1 MHRQLM
7 FLCLL
12 LAGCD
17 AVPALRRGGTESAL
31 ARRAERE
38 GKLVIWS
45 STDRPVV
52 ESLLRD
58 FRSQHPSIAI
68 EYRDMPASPVHQ
80 LVEARARRGEALPD
94 LLWTS
99 GMDLQIKLVNDGY
112 ALRYE
117 SPERSALPDWA
128 NWKNEAWGVTAEPIV
143 MVYNRRLL
151 PANLRPDSHATLL
164 RLLETR
170 PSFLQNRVATYDAAN
185 SAVGYLYLS
194 QDAAVSRLAWP
205 IVRALG
211 ANGVRLFTTSEEI
224 ISDVSSG
231 RSVIGYNVVGS
242 YAIAEMRRNPNLAV
256 VLPADYTLL
265 MSRIAVIPARAA
277 HPDAGRLFL
286 DYLLSK
292 RGQSLLTTLAMPSV
306 RRDVAVP
313 TSLRTP
319 ESLRRAI
326 RVGPALL
333 VVQDQLTRQRFLGE
347 WARLIGVHKRDNN
360 VGALRPDHVYGA
372 AN

>member
-1 MHRQLM
+1 MRAHLVL
-7 FLCLL
+7 FCLL

-17 AVPALRRGGTESAL
+17 GFAAFGRGDPEGALTD
-31 ARRAERE
+31 RAERE
-38 GKLVIWS
+38 GRLVIWS
-45 STDRPVV
+45 STDRPVMQA
-52 ESLLRD
+52 LLRD
-58 FRSQHPSIAI
+58 FRSKHPSIAI
-68 EYRDMPASPVHQ
+68 DYRDMPASPVHK
-80 LVEARARRGEALPD
+80 LIEARARRGDKLPD
-94 LLWTS
+94 FLWTS

-112 ALRYE
+112 ALRYV
-117 SPERSALPDWA
+117 SPQRPALPDWA

-143 MVYNRRLL
+143 MVYNRLLL
-151 PANLRPDSHATLL
+151 PEDMRPTSHESLL
-164 RLLETR
+164 RLLESR
-170 PSFLQNRVATYDAAN
+170 PLTLRDRVATYDVVN

-211 ANGVRLFTTSEEI
+211 VNGVRLFTTSEQI

-231 RSVIGYNVVGS
+231 RSLIGYNVVGS

-256 VLPADYTLL
+256 VLPSDYTLL
-265 MSRIAVIPARAA
+265 MSRIAVIPTKAE
-277 HPDAGRLFL
+277 HPNAGRLFL

-292 RGQSLLTTLAMPSV
+292 RGQRLLTDMAMPSV

-313 TSLRTP
+313 ASLRTP

-333 VVQDQLTRQRFLGE
+333 VVQDQLTRRRFLAE
-347 WARLIGVHKRDNN
+347 WARLIGRAKSKDR
-360 VGALRPDHVYGA
+360 
-372 AN
+372 